1 MSQSLSPSAQKV
13 QDALR
18 QHGLSGMVVELPA
31 SARTAQDAAQA
42 IGCEVAH
49 IVKSLVF
56 QGAHTQQGILVLAS
70 GVNRVDE
77 PLLSVLVGEPI
88 QRAPAAFVR
97 LKTGFAI
104 GGVPPLGHAE
114 ALLTFLDADLLQ
126 HPVLWAAAGTPSAV
140 FQLTPAE
147 LQAVTQGRVVAIH

>member
-70 GVNRVDE
+70 GVNRVGQVLR
-77 PLLSVLVGEPI
+77 PKGRSLLLAP
-88 QRAPAAFVR
+88 PAASRV
-97 LKTGFAI
+97 
-104 GGVPPLGHAE
+104 AE
-114 ALLTFLDADLLQ
+114 SEPQPKA
-126 HPVLWAAAGTPSAV
+126 P
-140 FQLTPAE
+140 
-147 LQAVTQGRVVAIH
+147 